1 VQTPN
6 INHTSGFHD
15 IQHRA
20 RVPPMSV
27 HPSPVAVTT
36 TPVTDD
42 ECHTRRPFGV
52 GAEGDHNTVL

>member
-1 VQTPN
+1 
-6 INHTSGFHD
+6 
-15 IQHRA
+15 
-20 RVPPMSV
+20 MSV